1 MRKIKR
7 VLLPF
12 LLFMAAVGSAMADM
26 KDDVTAA
33 YKAWDEAFNKGDAKA
48 VTAFYAPDAK
58 VLPTT
63 HVVVTGPAE
72 IEKLFAGF
80 MTSGLKNHALK
91 IIEVGGDGKVVYG
104 AANWSATDKDG
115 KPLSGI
121 ATHIFERQGDGS
133 LKLKIHTFN

>member
-1 MRKIKR
+1 MSGISFPTKACLWQPLQRSGKLYLLPRKEASMRKIKR

-63 HVVVTGPAE
+63 HVVVIGPA
-72 IEKLFAGF
+72 
-80 MTSGLKNHALK
+80 
-91 IIEVGGDGKVVYG
+91 
-104 AANWSATDKDG
+104 
-115 KPLSGI
+115 
-121 ATHIFERQGDGS
+121 
-133 LKLKIHTFN
+133 